1 MVNEEFATVIM
12 VPAHLDV
19 MPGII
24 GGVQGWLKAGSSHTS
39 NSSHVPYRIRLW
51 PEVHVKP
58 LLTLIAALRTNVG
71 RLWRSVFS
79 LAFLHTIC
87 VTFCVSA
94 LEWTSEYICPR
105 AAGKAEEARR
115 ISH

>member
-1 MVNEEFATVIM
+1 MFLTAF
-12 VPAHLDV
+12 DC
-19 MPGII
+19 G
-24 GGVQGWLKAGSSHTS
+24 
-39 NSSHVPYRIRLW
+39 

-94 LEWTSEYICPR
+94 LNGPPNTFAPEPPGR
-105 AAGKAEEARR
+105 QRRREEFHIRSLPYEAHLLQGPPTYA
-115 ISH
+115 I